1 MDSAIQRMNCRDISL
16 RGRLRRKKGEGIGE
30 GRKGIPPPF
39 PLLLPTPLPLSP
51 LSCAW
56 HALLQGK
63 WVPATYRWGKPGR
76 TSIPS
81 RGFFF
86 GGGGGCDNTTK
97 FVKLQNSS

>member
-1 MDSAIQRMNCRDISL
+1 MDSAIQRMNYRDISQSWQASTE
-16 RGRLRRKKGEGIGE
+16 K

-39 PLLLPTPLPLSP
+39 PLLLPP

-56 HALLQGK
+56 HALLQGRVLK
-63 WVPATYRWGKPGR
+63 GVLATYRWGKPGW

-81 RGFFF
+81 RGL
-86 GGGGGCDNTTK
+86 GGGGGCDNTIK